1 MIIRHFCIKMLQ
13 NTLCGTNFKI
23 SVFYEKARYSFHPT
37 MVSPQLFRGL
47 KAGEPRAGWRRGS
60 QGGGRAG
67 SVSRLSV
74 SLICLDFHQTEAERE
89 EKNQNSDHLWKNS
102 IKRLSVLVKWKET
115 ISTKKNGIEN
125 IFEDIVPGNDS
136 NLSKIAIHR
145 SWNHANPE
153 HYNYKKS
160 HLRSIRAKLLKIKDK
175 KAAGWKKERD
185 LLHIGEE

>member
-1 MIIRHFCIKMLQ
+1 MGEG
-13 NTLCGTNFKI
+13 GT
-23 SVFYEKARYSFHPT
+23 ALGCP
-37 MVSPQLFRGL
+37 
-47 KAGEPRAGWRRGS
+47 KAGRRLRLSWLVRPVRAVGVAGRWLRELSRHSQEEPRAGWRRGS

-89 EKNQNSDHLWKNS
+89 EKNQNSNHLWKNS

-185 LLHIGEE
+185 LLHMGEE